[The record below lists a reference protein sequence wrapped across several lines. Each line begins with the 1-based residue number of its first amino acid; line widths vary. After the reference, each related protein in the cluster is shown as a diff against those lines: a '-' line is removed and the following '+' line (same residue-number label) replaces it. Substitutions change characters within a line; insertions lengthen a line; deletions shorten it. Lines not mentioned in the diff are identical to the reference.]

1 MKKREEMKKDEE
13 RRLEESKKKLAEAK
27 RKLKEKRKRESEA
40 TSNRVENKR
49 KQDKTRHFLI
59 PSSLSSAPSIEAGH
73 LDKLKAKQKKITL
86 GTHRAKGILENYT
99 PTEKIKNDEGREQID
114 KTTKY
119 EEKEDQPVL
128 PKKKIIKSM
137 SMFEKIKEKI
147 AEETIQIKKEKEK
160 SQKLVKFY
168 ENNILKF
175 KEELKD
181 LDRKE
186 KEKITQKKKL
196 AKKIENKERLYDPS
210 IIKSIS
216 DEVSLRIFYNPE
228 KKENAY
234 FHFTDFINRIEIREE
249 EMKKEI
255 KITQNIVNLSIRYT
269 SGDEYRIETLNA
281 GGVMDH
287 HPFDA
292 PAYNLRI
299 SITVEEQY
307 LIKKIMSLIRSSFP
321 KMSAMDGK
329 LGISAFLEDQNYD
342 EEYSRRIIQQI
353 TRRTCEEF
361 EKLGEVLIE
370 KY

>member
-1 MKKREEMKKDEE
+1 MVGEREKKQ
-13 RRLEESKKKLAEAK
+13 LEESKKKLAEAK
-27 RKLKEKRKRESEA
+27 KKLNEKRKRDSEA
-40 TSNRVENKR
+40 KQKRIEHKR
-49 KQDKTRHFLI
+49 KQDKNRQEDEEREEEIKKATD
-59 PSSLSSAPSIEAGH
+59 AEN
-73 LDKLKAKQKKITL
+73 LDKLKTRQKEKSARAQRDKI
-86 GTHRAKGILENYT
+86 R
-99 PTEKIKNDEGREQID
+99 ND
-114 KTTKY
+114 
-119 EEKEDQPVL
+119 EEKEEIKKREIQEQISNET
-128 PKKKIIKSM
+128 KKI
-137 SMFEKIKEKI
+137 EQ
-147 AEETIQIKKEKEK
+147 ETIKIKKEKEK
-160 SQKLVKFY
+160 SQKLIKFY
-168 ENNILKF
+168 KNNILKF
-175 KEELKD
+175 KQELKNIE
-181 LDRKE
+181 RKE

-361 EKLGEVLIE
+361 EKLGDVLIE